1 MTEAKRDQNHVPTL
15 LAASDADGITTLP
28 VSAIAGSHRLCIQDA
43 LDGSDLSDEPGQ
55 RDQNRVVVLMAV
67 SATDG
72 VTPVPIYA
80 TEVGNKLK
88 VRSN

>member
-1 MTEAKRDQNHVPTL
+1 MAEALRDQNHIPTL
-15 LAASDADGITTLP
+15 LGASDLDGVTTLP
-28 VSAIAGSHRLCIQDA
+28 ISAVAGSHRLNVQDA
-43 LDGSDLSDEPGQ
+43 LDGSDLSDEPGV

-67 SATDG
+67 SAVDG

-80 TEVGNKLK
+80 DADGNRLK